1 MNQGFFLFLKFVFLN
16 PYPVPLTMKK
26 LFLLILTINFC
37 LSSFSQ
43 TFPIAKKKDFIDVHH
58 NEPIHD
64 YYQWMENLEDAELN
78 LWLNEQADYTK
89 QHLKPCHKVG
99 TYSKIRAF
107 SMASYED
114 YYYDGGYYFVLASYS
129 DVTTPALFYTAKK
142 NRELSLLVDPMSIST
157 KDNIRIKSWAVDKS
171 GKYLAY
177 LYSRNGLDWCEIN
190 IINLQ
195 SENTLKDHLV
205 DIKLSSIH
213 WKDDGFYYAKYP
225 NTGFSG
231 ATVGREIYFHKLGTP
246 QSEDKLI
253 MNRKNSSGVDV
264 FTTDDERFVMLHEVS
279 ATTGTSNY
287 FYRDLMSSDTTFLPF
302 ITRLKPEDETSIVAN
317 DSSTFFLF
325 TKSKAPNGMVV
336 KTTLASPRKWEVVV
350 PEIEGAQL
358 IAVWNANHLLV
369 TLHQSFA
376 QQTLSFFDQQGNLMY
391 SIPIAIGS
399 SLRQFSGD
407 PEKSEAIFSFTSYV
421 APAIVYTIDLTTFY
435 TEPFGR
441 TLLNFDASEY
451 MMRLAECTASD
462 GTIIPITMV
471 YHKDTKLDKPT
482 MCLLEAYGGFGVMHS
497 ASFDPGIITFLKEG
511 GVWAYAHI
519 RGGGE
524 GGKEWADA
532 GRGLNKERSFED
544 FINAAEFLVKEGIT
558 TSNNLAIT
566 GGSNGGLV
574 VAAAMIR
581 RPELFKVA
589 VPVVGA
595 FDMLRFHLFTVGV
608 FHADEYGDITT
619 PEGYELLKR
628 YSPYHNLKKG
638 TSYPATLIMTSEF
651 DDRVPPFHS
660 YKFAAALQE
669 ANGGTNPILLR
680 VQEKAGH
687 QGGQTFFDRTQEES
701 DKLDFIIHHCKTK

>member
-1 MNQGFFLFLKFVFLN
+1 MKNIFLIKIVFFTSLVIAAQT
-16 PYPVPLTMKK
+16 PPL
-26 LFLLILTINFC
+26 
-37 LSSFSQ
+37 
-43 TFPIAKKKDFIDVHH
+43 AKKIDVIDVHH

-64 YYQWMENLEDAELN
+64 YFQWMENLKNPELK
-78 LWLNEQADYTK
+78 LWLEQQASYTK
-89 QHLKPCHKVG
+89 QQLKPCHKEA
-99 TYSKIRAF
+99 TYTKIRQF
-107 SMASYED
+107 SLAQYDD
-114 YYYDGGYYFVLASYS
+114 YYYDGGYYFELASYN
-129 DVTTPALFYTAKK
+129 DVSTPALFYTTKK
-142 NRELSLLVDPMSIST
+142 NRQLSLLIDPASLSV
-157 KDNIRIKSWAVDKS
+157 KDNVRIRSWAVDKS

-177 LYSRNGLDWCEIN
+177 MFSRNGMDWCEVK

-195 SENTLKDHLV
+195 SEVTLKDHLLNL
-205 DIKLSSIH
+205 KLSDIH
-213 WKDDGFYYAKYP
+213 WKGDGFYYAKYP
-225 NTGFSG
+225 NNGFSG
-231 ATVGREIYFHKLGTP
+231 ATVGREIYYHKLGTT
-246 QSEDKLI
+246 QIEDQLVISRGKDKA
-253 MNRKNSSGVDV
+253 NNVDV
-264 FTTDDERFVMLHEVS
+264 FTTDDERYVMLHEIT
-279 ATTGTSNY
+279 AATGTSNY
-287 FYRDLMSSDTTFLPF
+287 YYRDLMNGDTTFLPF
-302 ITRLKPEDETSIVAN
+302 ITRLKPEDKTTIVAN

-336 KTTLASPRKWEVVV
+336 KTTLASPRKWEVIV
-350 PEIEGAQL
+350 PEIDGAQL
-358 IAVWNANHLLV
+358 LNVWNANHLIV

-376 QQTLSFFDQQGNLMY
+376 EQTLSFFDTQGNLKHT
-391 SIPIAIGS
+391 IPIPVGS
-399 SLRQFSGD
+399 ALRKFSGD
-407 PEKSEAIFSFTSYV
+407 PQKSEAIFSFTSYV
-421 APAIVYTIDLTTFY
+421 APAVVYTIDLTTFY

-441 TLLNFDASEY
+441 TTLNFDATEY
-451 MMRLAECTASD
+451 MMRLNECTASD
-462 GTIIPITMV
+462 GTKIPITMV
-471 YHKDTKLDKPT
+471 FHKDNKLDHPS

-524 GGKEWADA
+524 GGEEWAAA
-532 GRGLNKERSFED
+532 GRGVNKEKSFED
-544 FINAAEFLVKEGIT
+544 FINAAEYLIQEKIT
-558 TSNNLAIT
+558 TPDNLAIT
-566 GGSNGGLV
+566 GASNGGLV

-581 RPELFKVA
+581 RPELFKAA

-619 PEGYELLKR
+619 PEGFALLKR

-669 ANGGTNPILLR
+669 ANGGPNPILLR

-687 QGGQTFFDRTQEES
+687 SGGQTFFDRTQEES